1 MIICYFKESTTV
13 PWVLL
18 LGPSRPNCLDNA
30 RGKEYE
36 MYNLWD
42 RLAGRYPVH
51 KALGHTGGTKTVS
64 FHCFRAWLVLNYV
77 TRFNTLYETNVKT
90 FINRTPL
97 KKIYEL

>member
-13 PWVLL
+13 LWVLL

-30 RGKEYE
+30 RGKECE

-51 KALGHTGGTKTVS
+51 KALGHTGGTNTVS
-64 FHCFRAWLVLNYV
+64 LDCFRAWLVLNYV

-97 KKIYEL
+97 KKNI